1 MTKRKLLLA
10 SAVLLALAVLPASA
24 IVIVD
29 VPDIEVS
36 PLEYNFGDVV
46 LGSSATT
53 TVTISN
59 AGQGALVVSGIGLEL
74 GGSADFSIVSVPA
87 LPVELAY
94 LDSVTVEI
102 GYTASA
108 VGPPSAVLGI
118 ASKDPNESLVEV
130 ALSGTG
136 VEPAPPPPPLPPT
149 IDEVISFLDEAV
161 EAGTLEGTGR
171 WPRVARARLRA
182 FRSMLEIAKVLIER
196 NRTNAAWFILRNAY
210 RLADGS
216 PRPPDFVAGEACPE
230 LASMILEVMET
241 LRE

>member
-1 MTKRKLLLA
+1 M
-10 SAVLLALAVLPASA
+10 
-24 IVIVD
+24 
-29 VPDIEVS
+29 
-36 PLEYNFGDVV
+36 
-46 LGSSATT
+46 
-53 TVTISN
+53 
-59 AGQGALVVSGIGLEL
+59 VSGIGLEL

-102 GYTASA
+102 AYTPSA
-108 VGPPSAVLGI
+108 AGPASAVLGI
-118 ASKDPNESLVEV
+118 ASDDPHDSLVEV

-136 VEPAPPPPPLPPT
+136 VEPSPPPPPLPPT
-149 IDEVISFLDEAV
+149 IDEVVSLLDEAV
-161 EAGTLEGTGR
+161 AAGTLEGTGR

-182 FRSMLEIAKVLIER
+182 FGNMLEIAKVLIER
-196 NRTNAAWFILRNAY
+196 NRTNAAWFILWNAY

-241 LRE
+241 LRK